1 MTDSR
6 IPDPGDPYE
15 DEGLPATDN
24 ALPGKQVTGDPQD
37 DIPVPADD
45 PVAVDDYGT
54 TAAEQQA
61 GEPLELR
68 VSREEPDVLAAVD
81 AAPDD
86 ELTSADPFPADREER
101 VGRLVDTD
109 AGSREDDE
117 PSLVADDVDTDA
129 GGFSAEE
136 RAMHLEPGTGSG

>member
-24 ALPGKQVTGDPQD
+24 ALPGKQITGDAQD
-37 DIPVPADD
+37 DIPVPSDT

-54 TAAEQQA
+54 TAAEQRE

-81 AAPDD
+81 AEPAD
-86 ELTSADPFPADREER
+86 ELTSADPYPADREELA
-101 VGRLVDTD
+101 GRLVDTD
-109 AGSREDDE
+109 AGVREDDE
-117 PSLVADDVDTDA
+117 PSLVADDVETDG

-136 RAMHLEPGTGSG
+136 RAMHLEPDTGTG